1 MHRNFKT
8 IKIGMARMIKM
19 IKQVLVSLNV
29 MADDENSI
37 EFKFM
42 QAVAAM
48 AIYVGSKK
56 LFKPDQMNLV

>member
-1 MHRNFKT
+1 
-8 IKIGMARMIKM
+8 MARMIKM